1 MVEITAFLQTKGGE
15 DMKKTTSEA
24 DTQRVFDCY
33 CKRILKNEAI
43 NIQKHNQYLNSKQ
56 VSFTELTPEQLAQ
69 ICTFDEYSTDYSR
82 FKVLEYDIAVKDEL
96 LAEAL
101 HELPENKREIILLSY
116 FLDYNDIEIAELLN
130 LVRRTV
136 NDQRNKA
143 LKDLKNRLEEKQHEQ
158 E

>member
-1 MVEITAFLQTKGGE
+1 
-15 DMKKTTSEA
+15 MKKLTSEE

-43 NIQKHNQYLNSKQ
+43 NIQKHNQYMNSRQ
-56 VSFTELTPEQLAQ
+56 VSFSELTPEQLAQ
-69 ICTFDEYSTDYSR
+69 ICTCDEYSSDYSR

-101 HELPENKREIILLSY
+101 LELPERKRDIILLSY
-116 FLDYNDIEIAELLN
+116 FLDYNDVEIAELLN

-143 LKDLKNRLEEKQHEQ
+143 LKDLKNRMEGNQHEQ
-158 E
+158 K

>member
-1 MVEITAFLQTKGGE
+1 
-15 DMKKTTSEA
+15 MKKTTSVA

-69 ICTFDEYSTDYSR
+69 ICTCDEYSTDYSR

-116 FLDYNDIEIAELLN
+116 FLDYNDVEIAELLN

>member
-1 MVEITAFLQTKGGE
+1 
-15 DMKKTTSEA
+15 MKKLTSEE

-43 NIQKHNQYLNSKQ
+43 NIQKHNQYMNSRQ
-56 VSFTELTPEQLAQ
+56 VSFSELTPEQLAQ
-69 ICTFDEYSTDYSR
+69 ICTCDEYSSDYSR

-101 HELPENKREIILLSY
+101 QELPERKRDIILLSY
-116 FLDYNDIEIAELLN
+116 FLDYNDVEIAELLN

-143 LKDLKNRLEEKQHEQ
+143 LKALKNRMEGNQHEQ
-158 E
+158 K

>member
-1 MVEITAFLQTKGGE
+1 
-15 DMKKTTSEA
+15 MKKLTSEE

-43 NIQKHNQYLNSKQ
+43 NIQKHNQYMNSRQ
-56 VSFTELTPEQLAQ
+56 VSFSELTPEQLAQ
-69 ICTFDEYSTDYSR
+69 ICTCDEYSSNYSR

-101 HELPENKREIILLSY
+101 QELSERKRDIILLSY
-116 FLDYNDIEIAELLN
+116 FLDYNDVEIAELLN

-143 LKDLKNRLEEKQHEQ
+143 LKDLKNRMEGNQHEQ

>member
-1 MVEITAFLQTKGGE
+1 
-15 DMKKTTSEA
+15 MKKTTSEE

-43 NIQKHNQYLNSKQ
+43 NIQKHNQYMNSKQ
-56 VSFTELTPEQLAQ
+56 VSFTELTPKQLAQ
-69 ICTFDEYSTDYSR
+69 ICTFDEYSSDYSR
-82 FKVLEYDIAVKDEL
+82 FKVLEYDISVKDEL

-101 HELPENKREIILLSY
+101 QELPERKRDIILLSY
-116 FLDYNDIEIAELLN
+116 FLDYNDVEIAELLN

-143 LKDLKNRLEEKQHEQ
+143 LKDLKNRMEGNKHEQ
-158 E
+158 D

>member
-1 MVEITAFLQTKGGE
+1 
-15 DMKKTTSEA
+15 MKKLTSEE
-24 DTQRVFDCY
+24 DTQRVFGCY

-43 NIQKHNQYLNSKQ
+43 NIQKHNQYMNSRQ
-56 VSFTELTPEQLAQ
+56 VSFSELTPEQLAQ
-69 ICTFDEYSTDYSR
+69 ICTCDEYSSDYSR

-101 HELPENKREIILLSY
+101 QELPERKRDIILLSY
-116 FLDYNDIEIAELLN
+116 FLDYNDVEIAELLN

-143 LKDLKNRLEEKQHEQ
+143 LKDLKNRMEGNQHEQ

>member
-1 MVEITAFLQTKGGE
+1 M
-15 DMKKTTSEA
+15 
-24 DTQRVFDCY
+24 
-33 CKRILKNEAI
+33 KNEAI
-43 NIQKHNQYLNSKQ
+43 NIQKHNQYVNSKQ

-69 ICTFDEYSTDYSR
+69 ICTCDEYSTDYSR

-116 FLDYNDIEIAELLN
+116 FLDYNDVEIAELLN

-143 LKDLKNRLEEKQHEQ
+143 LKDLRDRLEEKQHEQ

>member
-1 MVEITAFLQTKGGE
+1 
-15 DMKKTTSEA
+15 MKKLTSEE

-43 NIQKHNQYLNSKQ
+43 NIQKHNQYMNSRQ
-56 VSFTELTPEQLAQ
+56 VSFSELTPEQLAQ
-69 ICTFDEYSTDYSR
+69 ICTCDEYSSDYSR

-101 HELPENKREIILLSY
+101 QELPERKRDIILLSY
-116 FLDYNDIEIAELLN
+116 FLDYNDVEIAELLN

-143 LKDLKNRLEEKQHEQ
+143 LKALKNRMEGNQHGQ
-158 E
+158 K

>member
-1 MVEITAFLQTKGGE
+1 
-15 DMKKTTSEA
+15 MKKLTSEE

-43 NIQKHNQYLNSKQ
+43 NIQKHNQYMNSRQ
-56 VSFTELTPEQLAQ
+56 VSFSELTPEQLAQ
-69 ICTFDEYSTDYSR
+69 ICTCDEYSIDYSR

-101 HELPENKREIILLSY
+101 QELPERKRDIILLSY
-116 FLDYNDIEIAELLN
+116 FLDYNDVEIAELLN

-143 LKDLKNRLEEKQHEQ
+143 LKDLKNRMEGNQHEQ